1 MIVSDGYLAYP
12 QKWDDSTA
20 RAGWCRHDVLN
31 QNATFNF
38 GSPRASSNSPG
49 GRQVSRQ
56 RVRAGVTLTV
66 FIAVTAL
73 AAAVVAVA
81 AMSLS
86 NDKSTGGGPSPAAQN
101 DAVPTT
107 SALPSTSDEPLTT
120 TEAPPTTSA
129 IRSTFDKIA
138 GGLKVEIGD
147 CVEIGH
153 SGDTATLGKA
163 TCGSATS
170 NYKIIEKA
178 TENSACPSDADR
190 TLNDTLRG
198 INRAALC
205 LDIDW
210 VVGGCMDPNKD
221 NPKRI
226 DCAAKDIPNGVRVV
240 EIKQNTANVNVCS
253 ASDSGIVY
261 QQRQFVVCVH
271 RL

>member
-1 MIVSDGYLAYP
+1 M
-12 QKWDDSTA
+12 
-20 RAGWCRHDVLN
+20 
-31 QNATFNF
+31 
-38 GSPRASSNSPG
+38 
-49 GRQVSRQ
+49 SRQ
-56 RVRAGVTLTV
+56 RIRAGLTLTV

-81 AMSLS
+81 AMSLG
-86 NDKSTGGGPSPAAQN
+86 NDKSTTSSPSPAAQN
-101 DAVPTT
+101 DAAPTT
-107 SALPSTSDEPLTT
+107 ATEPSFPELPLGTS
-120 TEAPPTTSA
+120 EAAPTTSA

-138 GGLKVEIGD
+138 GGLKVDVGD
-147 CVEIGH
+147 CVEIGGT
-153 SGDTATLGKA
+153 GDSPTLGKTA
-163 TCGSATS
+163 CGGASST
-170 NYKIIEKA
+170 YKVIDKA
-178 TENSACPSDADR
+178 AENAACPSDADR

-226 DCAAKDIPNGVRVV
+226 DCATKGVPNGVRVV
-240 EIKQNTANVNVCS
+240 EVKQNTTNVNVCS
-253 ASDSGIVY
+253 ASDRGIVY

>member
-1 MIVSDGYLAYP
+1 M
-12 QKWDDSTA
+12 
-20 RAGWCRHDVLN
+20 
-31 QNATFNF
+31 
-38 GSPRASSNSPG
+38 
-49 GRQVSRQ
+49 SRQ

-66 FIAVTAL
+66 FIGVTAL

-86 NDKSTGGGPSPAAQN
+86 NNKSTGGGPSPAAQN
-101 DAVPTT
+101 DAAPTT
-107 SALPSTSDEPLTT
+107 SALPTTSDMPLAAI
-120 TEAPPTTSA
+120 EAPPTTSA

-138 GGLKVEIGD
+138 GGLKVEVGD

-153 SGDTATLGKA
+153 NGDAVTLGKA
-163 TCGSATS
+163 ACGSATS
-170 NYKIIEKA
+170 NYKVIDKA
-178 TENSACPSDADR
+178 SENAVCASDADR

-221 NPKRI
+221 NPKRV
-226 DCAAKDIPNGVRVV
+226 DCAAKGIPDGVRVV
-240 EIKQNTANVNVCS
+240 DVKQNTTNVNVCS
-253 ASDSGIVY
+253 ASDRGIVY